1 MHLASPHELENA
13 GVDTIVVTYM
23 LWHFLVPVFSLYL
36 VPVGISA
43 GLYLFGGRHFDWR
56 SADRSSAG
64 LLPPAKER
72 RHAVVRVFS
81 ARTVSWRSIV
91 ATHSWIVI
99 KDKGAA
105 AYQRF
110 DYTAWG
116 PPIWI
121 DRFAPDG
128 RWFGSAPEVI
138 FASDGE
144 DAERMVPRIRETV
157 RHYRYSKAGDYR
169 SWPGPNSNT
178 FVAAIMSSVPEM
190 NASLPATA
198 IGKDFPYDGRWIGLT
213 PSRTGIRI
221 TADGYF
227 GLTLAWVEGLEIN
240 ILGAVVGLDLRSPGL
255 KVPGLGR
262 LSFLSRGP
270 VKG

>member
-1 MHLASPHELENA
+1 
-13 GVDTIVVTYM
+13 
-23 LWHFLVPVFSLYL
+23 
-36 VPVGISA
+36 
-43 GLYLFGGRHFDWR
+43 
-56 SADRSSAG
+56 
-64 LLPPAKER
+64 
-72 RHAVVRVFS
+72 VFS
-81 ARTVSWRSIV
+81 ARTVSWRGIV
-91 ATHSWIVI
+91 ATHSWVVI
-99 KDKGAA
+99 KDKDAA

-116 PPIWI
+116 QPIWI

-138 FASDGE
+138 FACDGE
-144 DAERMVPRIRETV
+144 DAESMVPRIRQTV
-157 RHYRYSKAGDYR
+157 RHYRYSKVGDYR

-178 FVAAIMSSVPEM
+178 FVAAIISSVPEM
-190 NASLPATA
+190 KVSLPATA

-240 ILGAVVGLDLRSPGL
+240 ILGAVVGLDLRRPGL

-262 LSFLSRGP
+262 VSFLNGGA
-270 VKG
+270 VQG